1 MIKADYVFAVD
12 CHNLMI
18 KKAIQTCALISRG
31 ECFTDMVS
39 SQYLNFTDTSSDSR
53 LSRSVVHFVKWYG
66 NYLNDDRDLT

>member
-31 ECFTDMVS
+31 EYFTDMVS
-39 SQYLNFTDTSSDSR
+39 SQCLNFTDTSSDSLNVWVDQQFIL
-53 LSRSVVHFVKWYG
+53 LSGTVI
-66 NYLNDDRDLT
+66 T